1 MDKDYK
7 VTEEDLAEMLE
18 GYKVTVSAD
27 DLAELLVASHSAVD
41 FEASPFTSAVLV
53 EAQDAIREAI
63 YESGYWLADD

>member
-7 VTEEDLAEMLE
+7 VT
-18 GYKVTVSAD
+18 VSAE
-27 DLAELLVASHSAVD
+27 DLAELLVASHRYVD
-41 FEASPFTSAVLV
+41 FFERPHTSAVLV